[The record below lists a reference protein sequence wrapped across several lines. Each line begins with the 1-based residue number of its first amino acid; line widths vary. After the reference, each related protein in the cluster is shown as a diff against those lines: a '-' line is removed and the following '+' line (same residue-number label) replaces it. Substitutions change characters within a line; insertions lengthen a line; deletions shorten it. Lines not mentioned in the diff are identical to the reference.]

1 MINRSAAGVWRWA
14 RAASPGIMICR
25 PANIELVV
33 AIIETI
39 QGFRRL
45 PTSIQY
51 RRHLLKFYIFRYFS
65 GAMKL
70 KARSAK

>member
-1 MINRSAAGVWRWA
+1 MINRNAAGVWRWA
-14 RAASPGIMICR
+14 RAAPPGITICN

-51 RRHLLKFYIFRYFS
+51 RRHLLKFYI
-65 GAMKL
+65 
-70 KARSAK
+70 SASFPAQ